1 MLSVLFIIIFSEP
14 RTAMLSVHWW
24 MSPAPFMDWV
34 RFRSQQREQLQTTLP
49 VFVTG
54 PNRVQLLSGCQS
66 KDNSKVILWEGDLL
80 RASKQGTHWGSL
92 LEQWLC
98 LWKQRIE
105 LASFREIL
113 HKHQGELPHHRYRRG
128 HSCTYAVSK
137 QAYTYVTCSKILE
150 KPLEGIMRKVH
161 EEVSRGSSRLLGPAL
176 SVLN

>member
-1 MLSVLFIIIFSEP
+1 MNVTSPLCGLSQIQKSTEGATP
-14 RTAMLSVHWW
+14 DYS
-24 MSPAPFMDWV
+24 
-34 RFRSQQREQLQTTLP
+34 P

-54 PNRVQLLSGCQS
+54 PNRVQLLSGCEP
-66 KDNSKVILWEGDLL
+66 KDNSKVILWEGNLS
-80 RASKQGTHWGSL
+80 RAGKQGTHWGITPRAM
-92 LEQWLC
+92 C

-113 HKHQGELPHHRYRRG
+113 LPHHRYRWG

-137 QAYTYVTCSKILE
+137 HAYTYVTCSKILE
-150 KPLEGIMRKVH
+150 NPLGDIMRKVH